1 MGNDYFILDFSNS
14 EVHPIEGFIFVVRKS
29 TASHPIRRIT
39 EQRNLHYILIK
50 MWNFWVSV
58 D

>member
-14 EVHPIEGFIFVVRKS
+14 EVHPIEGFIFVVCKS
-29 TASHPIRRIT
+29 TASHRTKRIT
-39 EQRNLHYILIK
+39 EQYNLHYTLIK